1 MRRLSAEERAVWG
14 RVAGT
19 VRPVA
24 GRKADLVPR
33 HPELV
38 SGSISQQAKAELVGG
53 WMLKQRPAG
62 SPLDAVKKPASRT
75 QNTLDGSWDK
85 RLRLGQA
92 APDFTI
98 DLHGETLS
106 SAHAR
111 LNRSL
116 AAAIRSEARIILLI
130 TGRPAKDNPRL
141 PPTSRGVIRATV
153 GDWLAASPY
162 ASHIAA
168 VRGAHPRHGGAGALY
183 LILRRAR

>member
-19 VRPVA
+19 VRPTA
-24 GRKADLVPR
+24 GRVVPVLNSVR
-33 HPELV
+33 PEPVEGL
-38 SGSISQQAKAELVGG
+38 SFFSNTGS
-53 WMLKQRPAG
+53 
-62 SPLDAVKKPASRT
+62 VKKDSASTATRREPARTVILSKRTT

-116 AAAIRSEARIILLI
+116 AAAIRSEARIVLLI

-168 VRGAHPRHGGAGALY
+168 VRGAHPRHGGAGAMY

>member
-1 MRRLSAEERAVWG
+1 VRRLSAEERSLWG

-19 VRPVA
+19 VRPAA
-24 GRKADLVPR
+24 GRKASSEPFIPSAVEELIRAKPR
-33 HPELV
+33 TAIANPSAALGQIPRLR
-38 SGSISQQAKAELVGG
+38 SGQTGLAHSQ
-53 WMLKQRPAG
+53 
-62 SPLDAVKKPASRT
+62 S

-141 PPTSRGVIRATV
+141 PPTSRGVIRASV

-162 ASHIAA
+162 AAHIAA
-168 VRGAHPRHGGAGALY
+168 IRNAHPRHGGAGAMY

>member
-19 VRPVA
+19 VRPSA
-24 GRKADLVPR
+24 GRKAVLIPT
-33 HPELV
+33 HPVRAEPVEAPPFLKGVALIKDSASTGSARTVVV
-38 SGSISQQAKAELVGG
+38 SKRA
-53 WMLKQRPAG
+53 
-62 SPLDAVKKPASRT
+62 T

-92 APDFTI
+92 SPDFTI

-106 SAHAR
+106 SAHAH

>member
-24 GRKADLVPR
+24 GRKVDIVAR
-33 HPELV
+33 HPELI
-38 SGSISQQAKAELVGG
+38 SGFIPQQATAERVDRP
-53 WMLKQRPAG
+53 MLKRVQHDEG
-62 SPLDAVKKPASRT
+62 KKAART
-75 QNTLDGSWDK
+75 PGNTLDGSWDK

-92 APDFTI
+92 APDCMI

-130 TGRPAKDNPRL
+130 TGRPPKDNPRL
-141 PPTSRGVIRATV
+141 PPTSRGVIRASV

-162 ASHIAA
+162 AAHIAA
-168 VRGAHPRHGGAGALY
+168 VRNAHPRHGGAGALY

>member
-1 MRRLSAEERAVWG
+1 MRRLSAEEHAVWG

-24 GRKADLVPR
+24 GRVVPSDPFIPSEVEGLVRTKPKIIAPLTVPALGQVTR
-33 HPELV
+33 LR
-38 SGSISQQAKAELVGG
+38 SGRTV
-53 WMLKQRPAG
+53 
-62 SPLDAVKKPASRT
+62 ASNNET
-75 QNTLDGSWDK
+75 QNTLDGNWDK

-168 VRGAHPRHGGAGALY
+168 VRGAHPRHGGAGAMY

>member
-19 VRPVA
+19 VRPTA
-24 GRKADLVPR
+24 GRKISSDPFIPSEVEGSMRTQPRIVTALAVPALGQVPR
-33 HPELV
+33 LR
-38 SGSISQQAKAELVGG
+38 SGRTVAINGA
-53 WMLKQRPAG
+53 
-62 SPLDAVKKPASRT
+62 T

-162 ASHIAA
+162 SSHIAA
-168 VRGAHPRHGGAGALY
+168 VRGAHPRHGGAGAMY

>member
-24 GRKADLVPR
+24 GRK
-33 HPELV
+33 
-38 SGSISQQAKAELVGG
+38 IAELNSV
-53 WMLKQRPAG
+53 RPEPVEGLSFSSNTG
-62 SPLDAVKKPASRT
+62 SARKDSASTATRREPART
-75 QNTLDGSWDK
+75 APISKRSSQNTLDGSWDK

-92 APDFTI
+92 VPDFTI

-130 TGRPAKDNPRL
+130 TGRPAKDNLRL